1 VSALHGRDVIVELN
15 APLLDVLIY
24 GVRMST
30 SRRTS
35 GAAAAARSDAAM
47 TN

>member
-1 VSALHGRDVIVELN
+1 VSALHGRDVIVALN

-30 SRRTS
+30 SPPTS
-35 GAAAAARSDAAM
+35 GAAAAARSDAAI